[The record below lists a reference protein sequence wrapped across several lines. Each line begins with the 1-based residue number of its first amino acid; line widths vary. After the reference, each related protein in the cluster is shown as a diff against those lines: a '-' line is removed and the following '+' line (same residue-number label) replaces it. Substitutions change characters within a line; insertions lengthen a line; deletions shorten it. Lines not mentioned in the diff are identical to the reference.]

1 MASSAWPSCVLGY
14 MYNGPIRLQTRGT
27 YQQSS
32 QCWTLGQQFFPPQ
45 WTGLPPAASWLR
57 CTYPQTP
64 CWPQGYP
71 TSGPSG
77 SCTNLVPFQHC
88 LPPGGYSG
96 QRTVITWSTVS
107 QWSHDL
113 PPTITWS
120 TCNDH
125 MIYPNIM
132 WSTPMITWSTP
143 TITWST
149 SNNHMIYLQCSLDL
163 SQWSHD
169 LPPMI
174 TWSIPMIT
182 WSTCND
188 HMIYAQWSRDLDYI
202 VWIPDPLDQARKG
215 LGCNLARFGM
225 MPSVLMRKEHHFG

>member
-1 MASSAWPSCVLGY
+1 MASSAWPSWVLGY

-64 CWPQGYP
+64 CWPQGYS

-96 QRTVITWSTVS
+96 QRTLITWSTPIWHDLPIKITWSTVS

-113 PPTITWS
+113 PPMVTWSTSNDHMIYPNITWS

-125 MIYPNIM
+125 MIYP
-132 WSTPMITWSTP
+132 
-143 TITWST
+143 
-149 SNNHMIYLQCSLDL
+149 
-163 SQWSHD
+163 
-169 LPPMI
+169 
-174 TWSIPMIT
+174 
-182 WSTCND
+182 
-188 HMIYAQWSRDLDYI
+188 
-202 VWIPDPLDQARKG
+202 
-215 LGCNLARFGM
+215 
-225 MPSVLMRKEHHFG
+225 